1 MANFETVIV
10 ETDLLILGGG
20 MAACGAAVEAAY
32 WAKQNGLKVTLVD
45 KAAVDRSGAVAMGL
59 SAINQY
65 VGLKDGTNTLKDYV
79 DYVRNDLMGVT
90 REDLVANI
98 ARHVDSTVHLF
109 EKWGLPIWKDEKGKY
124 VHEGRW
130 QLMINGESYKVIVA
144 EAAKNALLQSGVGQI
159 FERVFIVGPI
169 MDGDRC
175 AGAVGFSVR
184 ENKFYVF
191 KAKAT
196 LVAMG
201 GAVHVFKPRSSGE
214 GMGRAWYP
222 PWNSGS
228 SAYFT
233 IRAGAEMTCQE
244 VRFIPVRFKDAYG
257 PVGAWF
263 LLFKSRATNSQGGDY
278 MVERRPE
285 LEKWGPYGRVKP
297 VPANLRNYLGMLDVM
312 DGKGP
317 INMRTEEAIQKI
329 ADTYK
334 DDPKAYKKKMKELE
348 SEAWED
354 FLDMTISQAI
364 LWASTNVQPEEQSS
378 EIAASEPY
386 FIGSHSGASGAW
398 VSGPEDLQT
407 DETKAEYFWGYT
419 NMSTVKGL
427 FCAGDASGASSHKF
441 SSGSHAEGRI
451 AAKSAIKFIV
461 ENNAHATVDP
471 AKVESLKAEIL
482 KPLDTYEQHKNAT
495 TDPEINPNY
504 IKPRMFMFRLQ
515 KIMDE
520 YAGGISSPIHN
531 QRGLA
536 EQGPGTAGLA
546 QGGLRETRRFQLA
559 RTHALLGK
567 HTPHVAGRSARPDH
581 ALPRRDSLA
590 RILLPRGQ
598 AGSRRREVACLRQL
612 PGSIPRRTPGRCEPG
627 RSCRSSR
634 SPRSTNC
641 SEDSAARFGAGDS
654 RGREGTSHPPVAR
667 MKQGLS
673 KECPHCGQP
682 MVRWANPQW
691 S

>member
-1 MANFETVIV
+1 MQMANFENVVV
-10 ETDLLILGGG
+10 ETDVLILGGG
-20 MAACGAAVEAAY
+20 MAACGAAVEAAH
-32 WAKQNGLKVTLVD
+32 WAKQHGLKVTLVD

-65 VGLKDGTNTLKDYV
+65 VGLKDGANTVKDYV

-98 ARHVDSTVHLF
+98 ARHVDSTVHLY
-109 EKWGLPIWKDEKGKY
+109 EQWGLPIWKDENGAY

-130 QLMINGESYKVIVA
+130 QLMINGESYKVVVA
-144 EAAKNALLQSGVGQI
+144 EAAKNALLQSGVGEI
-159 FERVFIVGPI
+159 YERVFIVGPL

-228 SAYFT
+228 SAFFT
-233 IRAGAEMTCQE
+233 IKAGAEMTCQE

-263 LLFKSRATNSQGGDY
+263 LLFKSRATNSEGGDY
-278 MVERRPE
+278 MVERKAE

-297 VPANLRNYLGMLDVM
+297 VPANLRNYLGMLDVIE
-312 DGKGP
+312 GKGP
-317 INMRTEEAIQKI
+317 VSMRTEEAIQKI
-329 ADTYK
+329 AEAYK
-334 DDPKAYKKKMKELE
+334 DDPKAHKKKMKELE

-364 LWASTNVQPEEQSS
+364 LWAATNVEPEVKSS
-378 EIAASEPY
+378 EIAAAEPY

-398 VSGPEDLQT
+398 VSGPDDLQT
-407 DETKAEYFWGYT
+407 DQSRKEYFWGYC

-451 AAKSAIKFIV
+451 AAKAAVKFVV
-461 ENNAHATVDP
+461 ENNTPPKVDM
-471 AKVESLKAEIL
+471 AEVEALKAEIL
-482 KPLDTYEQHKNAT
+482 LPLDVHEQHKNET

-504 IKPRMFMFRLQ
+504 IKPKMFMFRLQ

-520 YAGGISSPIHN
+520 YAGGV
-531 QRGLA
+531 
-536 EQGPGTAGLA
+536 TA
-546 QGGLRETRRFQLA
+546 QFT
-559 RTHALLGK
+559 TNKALLGK
-567 HTPHVAGRSARPDH
+567 GLELLGFLKEDAKNLAAANHHELMRCWENVHRMWQAEAHVRTVLFREETRWPGYYFRADAPKIDEEKWHVFANCRFDPKTAAWELKTRP
-581 ALPRRDSLA
+581 
-590 RILLPRGQ
+590 ILSVIG
-598 AGSRRREVACLRQL
+598 
-612 PGSIPRRTPGRCEPG
+612 
-627 RSCRSSR
+627 
-634 SPRSTNC
+634 
-641 SEDSAARFGAGDS
+641 
-654 RGREGTSHPPVAR
+654 
-667 MKQGLS
+667 
-673 KECPHCGQP
+673 
-682 MVRWANPQW
+682 
-691 S
+691 